1 MNKES
6 TINFVNTYWDENII
20 PNLSKFINIPCKSM
34 PFDPAWQENK
44 YLDQAAH
51 LIADWAKAQNIEGLV
66 ADVVTLENCA
76 PSLFIDIPGQIDKTV
91 LFYGHIDKMP
101 ESEGWDAG
109 LEPWKAVLRG
119 ENLFGRGSVDD
130 GYPPYLAIAAIKAL
144 REQKIAHP
152 RCVIFLESGEECGS
166 PYFDQ
171 YLDHFKNRI
180 GAPGLIVFPDSDAD
194 KERLLSTNSL
204 RGLVDGVLSV
214 EVLKSGVHSG
224 TASGIVPSTFRIL
237 RQLLDRIED
246 QNTGAILIESA
257 NVVIPQFYRDK
268 AKEVAAVYGNSIYEN
283 LSMLEGC
290 QPVNGDLVELILNST
305 WRPTLCVI
313 GAEGLPT
320 LQDAGNVL
328 RACTKVRLS
337 LRLPP
342 GVNAASV
349 IEEVKQKLESNPP
362 YGAHV
367 KAEFSPSSHSGW
379 CAKEDDAIKFDNLL
393 SEIAK
398 IYYPKGFLSSG
409 VGGGIGP
416 VTSLAKVYPEAQIW
430 ITGLLLPE
438 SGAHG
443 PNECLHI
450 PTAKKLTCC
459 LAHLLQEYFNE

>member
-1 MNKES
+1 M
-6 TINFVNTYWDENII
+6 
-20 PNLSKFINIPCKSM
+20 
-34 PFDPAWQENK
+34 
-44 YLDQAAH
+44 
-51 LIADWAKAQNIEGLV
+51 
-66 ADVVTLENCA
+66 
-76 PSLFIDIPGQIDKTV
+76 
-91 LFYGHIDKMP
+91 
-101 ESEGWDAG
+101 
-109 LEPWKAVLRG
+109 EPWKAVLRG